1 MQEAHTVVAEE
12 FEQEDVGR
20 GGRCIVVVEVET
32 SGGEVV
38 VVEAEWRGD
47 RAELDQPVLEEVP
60 SHCHGAAG
68 PCNHPQHDVAP
79 PPISAHVSLDDVEA
93 EEEDK
98 AAEVAAEARLVGA
111 ANGHHGWLA
120 GDIAVPDLHHLVAG
134 IR

>member
-1 MQEAHTVVAEE
+1 MGQRNEKKRKGSEYSTMQEAHTVVAEE

-79 PPISAHVSLDDVEA
+79 PPISAQVYNPIQSNLFSWTA
-93 EEEDK
+93 IMRKEE
-98 AAEVAAEARLVGA
+98 
-111 ANGHHGWLA
+111 
-120 GDIAVPDLHHLVAG
+120 G
-134 IR
+134 ILEECYIFYLP